1 MLLPRH
7 FSMKFKYSTRA
18 SITVSIA
25 DMEIPEKKYELI
37 HEAEKEVVK
46 IDRQFKRGFITNDE
60 RYRLTVQQWEK
71 SINDG
76 YANAFSAIFDSNL
89 TSIITGVIL
98 LFFGTGPIKGF
109 ATSTPRLSG
118 PS

>member
-1 MLLPRH
+1 MLDKVKALGY
-7 FSMKFKYSTRA
+7 KYSTRA

-71 SINDG
+71 SIKDV
-76 YANAFSAIFDSNL
+76 
-89 TSIITGVIL
+89 TGRAA
-98 LFFGTGPIKGF
+98 GRT
-109 ATSTPRLSG
+109 
-118 PS
+118 